1 MLKILVSIII
11 PVYNEEEYLN
21 ECINSIQK
29 QTFQNFE
36 CLFIN
41 DGSTDKSCEII
52 KNYGKNDSRFKL
64 ITKEHSGLIPSINL
78 GLKKAEGKIIC
89 RMDGDD
95 IMPGRRLELQVK
107 KLIQCGSNS
116 LITGKVKYISNENI
130 TSGYKEYENWL
141 NSLNNPHD
149 FIKNCFIECPVAA
162 PSWMMYKAEV
172 EKLKYF
178 DDNIYPEDYN
188 FMLKA
193 LINDIKFYSIPE
205 EVLLWRD
212 YPTRTSKILTDYNR
226 GNFRKVRAIHLPN
239 FIKKFTNYKSI
250 VIFGV
255 GSSGKNL
262 CKALQQNNSQPK
274 LFVDT
279 HPDRI
284 GKTILNIPVCNIQ
297 NSELYK
303 DSYILIALRDKTV
316 KRKLD
321 FFLKQLNKSCITDY
335 IYCC

>member
-1 MLKILVSIII
+1 MLKTLVSIII

-36 CLFIN
+36 CLFID
-41 DGSTDKSCEII
+41 DGSTDKSCDII
-52 KNYGKNDSRFKL
+52 KNYEKNDPRLKL
-64 ITKEHSGLIPSINL
+64 ITKEHSGLIPSINF
-78 GLKKAEGKIIC
+78 GIKKAEGKIIC

-95 IMPGRRLELQVK
+95 IMSERRLELQVK
-107 KLIQCGSNS
+107 KLIQCGNNS
-116 LITGKVKYISNENI
+116 LITGKVKYFPNENI
-130 TSGYKEYENWL
+130 SSGYKEYENWL

-149 FIKNCFIECPVAA
+149 FIENSFIECPVAA
-162 PSWMMYKAEV
+162 PSWMMYRKDIER
-172 EKLKYF
+172 LKYF

-193 LINDIKFYSIPE
+193 LVNNIKFYSISE
-205 EVLLWRD
+205 QVLFWRD
-212 YPTRTSKILTDYNR
+212 YPSRTSKVYNNYCR
-226 GNFRKVRAIHLPN
+226 ENFWKVRALHIPD
-239 FIKKFTNYKSI
+239 FVEKFTLYKSI

-255 GSSGKNL
+255 GSSGKTL
-262 CKALQQNNSQPK
+262 CKALQQNNFHPK

-303 DSYILIALRDKTV
+303 LH
-316 KRKLD
+316 
-321 FFLKQLNKSCITDY
+321 
-335 IYCC
+335 